1 MELSTGSLKED
12 AMLGAQALEVMV
24 YCDDVEAC
32 RICWTEKL
40 GFQEE
45 TVRPGPEGSVA
56 PVLSFGPADA
66 HIVLMD
72 RSLVEKYSPEVN
84 TLMPSLLFRVADIEA
99 VHEEM
104 ERRDATVSDVVDMG
118 GMRSFS
124 FSDDEGHWMAAA
136 EA

>member
-1 MELSTGSLKED
+1 
-12 AMLGAQALEVMV
+12 MLDIQALDVMV

-45 TVRPGPEGSVA
+45 AVRPGPEGSEA
-56 PVLSFGPADA
+56 PVLSFGPADV

-72 RSLVEKYSPEVN
+72 RALVVKYSPEVN

-99 VHEEM
+99 IHDGM
-104 ERRDATVSDVVDMG
+104 EKRGATVSDVVDMG
-118 GMRSFS
+118 GMRSYS

>member
-1 MELSTGSLKED
+1 
-12 AMLGAQALEVMV
+12 MLGAHALDVMV

-32 RICWTEKL
+32 RMCWTEKL
-40 GFQEE
+40 GFREE
-45 TVRPGPEGSVA
+45 AVRPGPEGSVA

-72 RSLVEKYSPEVN
+72 RALVEKYSPEVN
-84 TLMPSLLFRVADIEA
+84 TLMPSLLFHVTDIEA

-104 ERRDATVSDVVDMG
+104 EKRGATVSDVVDMG
-118 GMRSFS
+118 GMGTFS
-124 FSDDEGHWMAAA
+124 FADDEGHWMAVA